1 VSATVD
7 APVDTTAD
15 TVAIGVFAG
24 KSVAHD
30 VDAGALQALV
40 DAGEAR
46 TSFKHLAVAHAAGR
60 RWIIVGLG
68 TRDEFDAERARVAAA
83 VAYGR
88 ARELGTRELCWELP
102 HRLDDRTA
110 GEFVVGTLLAAYR
123 FDAYKRS
130 RDEDE
135 AAAVALERLII
146 CDHEDRSGAV
156 RWAATVAQA
165 QNAARDLQNTP
176 ANDMTP
182 SRLGERA
189 LELASEHEELTA
201 EVVGRREIVARGMG
215 AFAAVAAG
223 SDQEPA
229 LITLHYR
236 PADAAGPVLGL
247 IGKGVTHDTGGLS
260 IKQAASMD
268 KMKFDMSGAAAV
280 LEATGVIAQLGL
292 RVPVIAV
299 VGATENMIS
308 GRAVKPGDIVT
319 AMNGTTIEVNNTDAE
334 GRMVLG
340 DCLSHAIALGAERL
354 VDLATLTGGVVTAL
368 GSVYAGLM
376 SNDDEWATAVLSA
389 ADAAGERLWRLPLH
403 PDYAAMITGR
413 YADIVNATPERK
425 AHPITGGEFLH
436 RFAGSVPWAH
446 LDIAGVAYDTGWPY
460 AAQGGTGFGVRTLVE
475 LARAAA
481 A

>member
-1 VSATVD
+1 V
-7 APVDTTAD
+7 P
-15 TVAIGVFAG
+15 
-24 KSVAHD
+24 
-30 VDAGALQALV
+30 
-40 DAGEAR
+40 R
-46 TSFKHLAVAHAAGR
+46 
-60 RWIIVGLG
+60 
-68 TRDEFDAERARVAAA
+68 
-83 VAYGR
+83 
-88 ARELGTRELCWELP
+88 
-102 HRLDDRTA
+102 
-110 GEFVVGTLLAAYR
+110 
-123 FDAYKRS
+123 
-130 RDEDE
+130 
-135 AAAVALERLII
+135 LERLLIS
-146 CDHEDRSGAV
+146 DHEDRSPAA
-156 RWAATVAQA
+156 RWAEATTRA

-182 SRLGERA
+182 TRLAECAR
-189 LELASEHEELTA
+189 ELAKRHSTLTV
-201 EVVGRREIVARGMG
+201 EVLGRREIVALGMG

-229 LITLHYR
+229 LITLHHR
-236 PADAAGPVLGL
+236 PADATGPVLGL
-247 IGKGVTHDTGGLS
+247 VGKGVTHDTGGLS

-280 LEATGVIAQLGL
+280 LEATAAIAELGL

-334 GRMVLG
+334 GRMVLA
-340 DCLSHAIALGAERL
+340 DCLSHAISLGAERL

-376 SNDDEWATAVLSA
+376 SNDDEWAAAVLRA
-389 ADAAGERLWRLPLH
+389 AETAGERLWRLPLH
-403 PDYAAMITGR
+403 PDYAAMISGR

-425 AHPITGGEFLH
+425 AHPITGAEFLH
-436 RFAGSVPWAH
+436 RFTGETPWVH

-475 LARAAA
+475 LARAHAA
-481 A
+481 